1 MPKEFNRTDRVADF
15 LQRELAQLIQFQVRD
30 PRVGM
35 ASIRDVEV
43 TRDLAYAKVFVT
55 FVGKETDKEC
65 EEAAEVLNGATGFL
79 RTQVAKMS
87 NMRSVPKL
95 RFIYDKSVREGT
107 RLSAIIEQAVQ
118 EDRDRAG
125 DQDESEN

>member
-1 MPKEFNRTDRVADF
+1 MPREFSRTDRVADF
-15 LQRELAQLIQFQVRD
+15 LQRELAQLIQFEVRD

-43 TRDLAYAKVFVT
+43 TRDLAHAKVFVT

-65 EEAAEVLNGATGFL
+65 EAAAEVLNGASGFL
-79 RTQVAKMS
+79 RSQIAKMS

-107 RLSAIIEQAVQ
+107 RLSALIEQAVQ
-118 EDRDRAG
+118 TDRRHNEDEQGED
-125 DQDESEN
+125 